1 MYFYN
6 YNENKIKIL
15 FVSLLYSLLLI
26 GFDIIGV
33 SLVAYLNNIK
43 DMRMVINNNFYLVEI
58 VIISKVLLTMSVPI
72 LRVIKLDLPLLK
84 KDYIY
89 LITPIFAN
97 IMSIIVI
104 FGHVL
109 KDQNT
114 DSLDHILILCVS
126 LVLLFSNIS
135 LIRMISRIMKDNEI
149 KSENRLIK
157 EKMDMQYKHY
167 LSLQESQETIKKNPS
182 RY

>member
-1 MYFYN
+1 M
-6 YNENKIKIL
+6 
-15 FVSLLYSLLLI
+15 YSLLLI

-97 IMSIIVI
+97 IMSIIGFV
-104 FGHVL
+104 
-109 KDQNT
+109 N
-114 DSLDHILILCVS
+114 LI
-126 LVLLFSNIS
+126 
-135 LIRMISRIMKDNEI
+135 
-149 KSENRLIK
+149 
-157 EKMDMQYKHY
+157 
-167 LSLQESQETIKKNPS
+167 
-182 RY
+182 